1 MGYIIVTAIVAF
13 LVGVVVGYAI
23 APALKKQNEI
33 DQQIEEFVESDGSCE
48 DDNNNDEEPQLKSA
62 QVNDDKFEI
71 GDIVMKDFCIENPFA
86 QDSCML
92 ITNKQRNE
100 KGVMYYE
107 YMICNRNGK
116 NMGMMKYGD
125 TLDRCTKVGHK
136 N

>member
-1 MGYIIVTAIVAF
+1 MGYIIVIAIVAF
-13 LVGVVVGYAI
+13 LVGVVAGYAI

-48 DDNNNDEEPQLKSA
+48 DNDEQSQLKSA
-62 QVNDDKFEI
+62 QVNNDKFEI
-71 GDIVMKDFCIENPFA
+71 GDIVMKDFSIENPFA

-107 YMICNRNGK
+107 YMFCDRDGRST
-116 NMGMMKYGD
+116 GMLRYGD

>member
-1 MGYIIVTAIVAF
+1 MGYIIVIAIVAF
-13 LVGVVVGYAI
+13 LAGVVVGYAI
-23 APALKKQNEI
+23 TPALKKQI

-48 DDNNNDEEPQLKSA
+48 NNDNNDEQSQLKSA
-62 QVNDDKFEI
+62 QVNDGKFEI
-71 GDIVMKDFCIENPFA
+71 GDIVMKDFAIENPFA
-86 QDSCML
+86 QDNCML

-107 YMICNRNGK
+107 YMLCDRDGRST
-116 NMGMMKYGD
+116 GMMRYGD